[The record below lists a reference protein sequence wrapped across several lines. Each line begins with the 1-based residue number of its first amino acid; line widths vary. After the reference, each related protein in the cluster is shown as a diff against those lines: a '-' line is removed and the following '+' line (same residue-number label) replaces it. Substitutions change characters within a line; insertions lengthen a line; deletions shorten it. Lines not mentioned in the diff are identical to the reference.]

1 MKYFLTQM
9 EIFIKNMVCPR
20 CIRVVNEELSANG
33 FKVESVELGK
43 AVIAGDEVDTKT
55 LADVLEKN
63 GFELLEEKSAKLVN
77 EIKTFLIGYIRKGE
91 LSEPKLRISA
101 VLEQKFRRD
110 YSYLSHLFSQM
121 ESNTL
126 EKFIIN
132 QKIEMIKEW
141 LAYDELSLA
150 EIAWQMGYS
159 STAHLSSQFRQV
171 TGFSP
176 SEFRNKKG
184 HYRKSLDE
192 I

>member
-20 CIRVVNEELSANG
+20 CIRVVNEELSSNG

-43 AVIAGDEVDTKT
+43 AVIAGDTVDTKT

-63 GFELLEEKSAKLVN
+63 GFELLEEKSAKLVS
-77 EIKTFLIGYIRKGE
+77 EMKTFLIGYIRKGE
-91 LSEPKLRISA
+91 LSEPKLKISA

-110 YSYLSHLFSQM
+110 HSYLSHLFSQM
-121 ESNTL
+121 ENNTL

-150 EIAWQMGYS
+150 EIAWQLGYS
-159 STAHLSSQFRQV
+159 STAHLSNQFRQV